1 MTALRQEALQ
11 MVNDMPEYL
20 LMTVIQFL
28 QNLQLKEVDSTE
40 TEIVDDDEFFAK
52 RAKAI
57 ANIKEWQK
65 CNEDL
70 LKSDIDWDKE
80 IEIALEEKYGP
91 FN

>member
-20 LMTVIQFL
+20 LVATLQFMKK
-28 QNLQLKEVDSTE
+28 LKFQEVDRAEE
-40 TEIVDDDEFFAK
+40 TVNDEDFFTK
-52 RAKAI
+52 RAQAI
-57 ANIKEWQK
+57 ADIKEWQK
-65 CNEDL
+65 LNEDL

-80 IEIALEEKYGP
+80 IEMALEEKYGS

>member
-20 LMTVIQFL
+20 LVATLQFMKKL
-28 QNLQLKEVDSTE
+28 KFKEVDRAEDT
-40 TEIVDDDEFFAK
+40 VNDEDVFTK
-52 RAKAI
+52 RAQAI
-57 ANIKEWQK
+57 ADIKEWQK
-65 CNEDL
+65 LNEDL

-80 IEIALEEKYGP
+80 IEMALEEKYGS